1 MRKYWDKIVE
11 FLSKIPLDK
20 WMHFCAG
27 LIIAALFTIVFHA
40 GAFAILFAFLAGFI
54 KEFCDSWK
62 DDDQWDWLD
71 LIATTCGGLI
81 IQIFCVFGHMIWGA

>member
-1 MRKYWDKIVE
+1 MRKYWDKIVAI
-11 FLSKIPLDK
+11 LSQIPVDK

-27 LIIAALFTIVFHA
+27 LIVAAFFAIVCHA
-40 GAFAILFAFLAGFI
+40 GGFAILFAFLAGFV

-62 DDDQWDWLD
+62 DDDKWNWLD

-81 IQIFCVFGHMIWGA
+81 IEIFWCIAYALW